1 MVESIRGVVRGN
13 VVIPEKGAE
22 LPEGVAV
29 EIRVIPKASKR
40 AWEPFIGLWVEQ
52 PEWDRIVEEIYRA
65 RTLKLEPP
73 TV

>member
-1 MVESIRGVVRGN
+1 MIESIRGVVKGN

-22 LPEGVAV
+22 LPEGITV
-29 EIRVIPKASKR
+29 EIRVIAKASKR
-40 AWEPFIGLWVEQ
+40 SWEPFIGLWEGQ

>member
-1 MVESIRGVVRGN
+1 MVEPIRGVVKGN

-22 LPEGVAV
+22 LPEGVTV

-40 AWEPFIGLWVEQ
+40 AWEPFIGLWADQ